1 MSRQKY
7 CIKHLS
13 DNGKKYANCS
23 ILVMRR
29 MYRRRNGRKSC
40 CAVSNIV
47 FAELIYGTRS
57 SEKRNWISDDLVDR
71 FRPAVYHEYRL
82 YIVESGASPVN
93 LPYLIRTIYYR
104 R

>member
-1 MSRQKY
+1 
-7 CIKHLS
+7 
-13 DNGKKYANCS
+13 
-23 ILVMRR
+23 MRR

-57 SEKRNWISDDLVDR
+57 SEKRNWISDDLVDG

-82 YIVESGASPVN
+82 LYRETGRKSCELAM
-93 LPYLIRTIYYR
+93 LDTDYLL
-104 R
+104 